1 MAHCHGTDQD
11 TNRFCATYLNLF
23 PDVPQ
28 AWYCSA
34 GCQSTHWSKRG
45 HKVQCKQLQADAARL
60 RKATAAA
67 HDTPPAININAAGST
82 PTAKE
87 EPTAVGLL
95 FPRAVAAGKNA
106 EPDFPGYPTELVV
119 NVYSAETR
127 PKFDPLSKK
136 DMKKIAKKEARLL
149 FSGTSQAI
157 WRRGSKNSS
166 IVSRA
171 KFEQHFQALSSG
183 KQSRR
188 RVPPE
193 TLAAW
198 LAELDRL
205 PACGCRWAPARVLKD
220 ALQLLTGIRNG
231 NIGGSHFWPE
241 LLTALGMFRDFDA
254 ELWANTLVAGGA
266 ILASCL
272 PLPVDFAKLKPPPPR
287 RYLDFNFSS
296 SSIGS
301 AADEYTPKR
310 SVKQYIEQ
318 SRWPDGDIDIFLYG
332 LSEAEAE
339 RKMVAVFK
347 QFRQSLLLNEG
358 ITTDVVSLILDGSS
372 LLLSVEQPY
381 LCTS

>member
-183 KQSRR
+183 NQSRR
-188 RVPPE
+188 RVLPKP
-193 TLAAW
+193 W
-198 LAELDRL
+198 LLGL
-205 PACGCRWAPARVLKD
+205 PSWIGCRRAD
-220 ALQLLTGIRNG
+220 
-231 NIGGSHFWPE
+231 
-241 LLTALGMFRDFDA
+241 
-254 ELWANTLVAGGA
+254 VAGR
-266 ILASCL
+266 
-272 PLPVDFAKLKPPPPR
+272 PLE
-287 RYLDFNFSS
+287 S
-296 SSIGS
+296 
-301 AADEYTPKR
+301 
-310 SVKQYIEQ
+310 
-318 SRWPDGDIDIFLYG
+318 
-332 LSEAEAE
+332 
-339 RKMVAVFK
+339 
-347 QFRQSLLLNEG
+347 
-358 ITTDVVSLILDGSS
+358 
-372 LLLSVEQPY
+372 
-381 LCTS
+381 